1 MYSISVPFLRRWT
14 YEVICALSHGLV
26 RQATRLLFT
35 CQLAQTGTNLAISEI
50 IDHVRNVPGNCC
62 LIIYGLYNGTVN
74 IVDKLATS
82 VVGMMSDDCCD
93 EKRRQLGNDK

>member
-1 MYSISVPFLRRWT
+1 MSSNKIHVQHQCVPFLRRWT

-35 CQLAQTGTNLAISEI
+35 CQPAQTGTNLATSEI

-62 LIIYGLYNGTVN
+62 LIIYGLHNGSQYRGQTCN
-74 IVDKLATS
+74 VDC
-82 VVGMMSDDCCD
+82 SDDDYCD
-93 EKRRQLGNDK
+93 GK